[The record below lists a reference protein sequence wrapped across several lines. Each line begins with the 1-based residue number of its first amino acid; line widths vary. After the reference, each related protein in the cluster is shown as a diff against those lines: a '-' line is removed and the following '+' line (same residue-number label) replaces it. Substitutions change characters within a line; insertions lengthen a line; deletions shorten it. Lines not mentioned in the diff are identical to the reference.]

1 MSLEIDLTDRTTG
14 QTVAEMNWLRNPMGL
29 ERWAEANVGHLVN
42 IPKGKTLWYV
52 CNHWNYEK
60 SSRVN
65 RELFKRVVDEYWKHI
80 EQLERGAIVYSFPSF
95 VQHVNRTLQFREYE
109 FRNDYK
115 EIAVFLK
122 PYNLD
127 RYKAWFKELVDF
139 AEKLQDRNV
148 SFFCSN

>member
-1 MSLEIDLTDRTTG
+1 MSLDIQLTDRKTR

-52 CNHWNYEK
+52 CNHWNYKK

-65 RELFKRVVDEYWKHI
+65 RGLFKRVVDEYWKHI
-80 EQLERGAIVYSFPSF
+80 EHLERGAIVFSFPSF
-95 VQHVNRTLQFREYE
+95 VQNNHRELCMNEYE

-115 EIAVFLK
+115 KIAVFLK
-122 PYNLD
+122 PTDSYNLE
-127 RYKAWFKELVDF
+127 RYKACFKELVDF
-139 AEKLQDRNV
+139 AEKLQDRNL
-148 SFFCSN
+148 